1 MRHTATS
8 KSTTF
13 RRLVKDSQK
22 TVVEEAPVTEGD
34 GSCLTGVVS
43 EIAKTDLGV
52 RQSKESRNNRRRRKS
67 HVSHTKLKDQ

>member
-1 MRHTATS
+1 M
-8 KSTTF
+8 
-13 RRLVKDSQK
+13 
-22 TVVEEAPVTEGD
+22 VEEAPVTEGD